1 MYRFLR
7 FFRAGAARPR
17 YGELRAQVQ
26 AANRSQAIVA
36 FNLDGIVLDVNQP
49 FLDAMGYRRE
59 QVVGQHHRMFV
70 SPEEQASDDYRQF
83 WDRLRQGKHDTGVYR
98 RLGADDREV
107 WLQASYT
114 PVLDRQGRAYKVIKH
129 ASDITD
135 RQRHNA
141 EMNGRLAAIDKAQAV
156 IEFSLEGIVLAAN
169 DNFLACMGYQREEVI
184 GQHHRLFV
192 EPAERDSVAYR
203 QFWQKLGQG
212 QHDAA
217 LYRRLGKGGREVWIQ
232 ASYNPIFDQAG
243 RPFKVIKYATDVTA
257 QTRAAHTLRL
267 SLASL
272 SQSVPAI
279 AAQARSADQMAID
292 ANRSATDG
300 GALMRE
306 LIATMDSVNDSAQRM
321 TEIIGVIDAL
331 AFQTNILA
339 INAAVESA
347 HAGQHG
353 RGFGVVAQE
362 VRALAQRSA
371 ESAKDIRRL
380 IEDTVERIN
389 DGSSRAQLAGS
400 AMRTIVGLTNSVN
413 QRVEDI
419 AAAAAAQAN
428 DIDQVGR
435 AMAQLRINQQTVAA

>member
-1 MYRFLR
+1 MYRLLR
-7 FFRAGAARPR
+7 FFRAGTARPGYR
-17 YGELRAQVQ
+17 ELRAQVQ
-26 AANRSQAIVA
+26 AAHRSQAIIA
-36 FNLDGIVLDVNQP
+36 FNLDGIVLEANEQ
-49 FLDAMGYRRE
+49 FLAAMGYRRE
-59 QVVGQHHRMFV
+59 QIVGQHHRLFV
-70 SPEEQASDDYRQF
+70 SAEEQASDDYRQF
-83 WDRLRQGKHDTGVYR
+83 WERLRQGKHDTGVYR
-98 RLGADDREV
+98 RLGAGGREI

-114 PVLDRQGRAYKVIKH
+114 PVLDRHGRPYKVIKH

-141 EMNGRLAAIDKAQAV
+141 DMNGRLAAIDKAQAV
-156 IEFSLEGIVLAAN
+156 IEFELDGTILAAN
-169 DNFLACMGYQREEVI
+169 DNFLSCMGYQREEVV

-192 EPAERDSVAYR
+192 DAAERDSAAYR
-203 QFWQKLGQG
+203 QFWQKLSQG

-217 LYRRLGKGGREVWIQ
+217 LYRRIGKGGREVWIQ

-243 RPFKVIKYATDVTA
+243 RPFKVIKYATDVTT
-257 QTRAAHTLRL
+257 QTRAAQTLRH

-279 AAQARSADQMAID
+279 AAQARSADQMAVD
-292 ANRSATDG
+292 ASRSATDG
-300 GALMRE
+300 GALVRE
-306 LIATMDSVNDSAQRM
+306 LIATMNSVNDSAQRM

-339 INAAVESA
+339 LNAAVESA

-380 IEDTVERIN
+380 IEHTVERIS
-389 DGSSRAQLAGS
+389 DGSHRAQQAGS
-400 AMRTIVGLTNSVN
+400 AISAIVGLTNAVN

-419 AAAAAAQAN
+419 AAAAAAQAT
-428 DIDQVGR
+428 DIDQVGQ
-435 AMAQLRINQQTVAA
+435 AMVQLRIDRHAAA